1 MIGGPTLTKSFVV
14 LAAIGLGIGVRL
26 GAEPSA
32 TPPFR
37 GTAISID
44 SVGATFEPEA
54 QRMRTVTLHLAG
66 EVHATRGC
74 PHRRRAFAACVAPA
88 LRHVGI
94 GGRMAATVLRGI
106 ARTGP
111 SGSCRG
117 YLFGLEVANDAAADQ
132 ARWLLPRLYEPGGV
146 REIASQLALAAGMLH
161 RAARA
166 ASPGVCS
173 VAADGPPG

>member
-1 MIGGPTLTKSFVV
+1 MIGGPTLMKSFVV

-26 GAEPSA
+26 GTDASAPQPS
-32 TPPFR
+32 R
-37 GTAISID
+37 GTALSIA
-44 SVGATFEPEA
+44 SAGATFEPEA
-54 QRMRTVTLHLAG
+54 QRMRTVTLQLAG

-94 GGRMAATVLRGI
+94 GGRMAATVLHGI

-111 SGSCRG
+111 SGGCRA

-132 ARWLLPRLYEPGGV
+132 ARWLLPRLYERGGPY
-146 REIASQLALAAGMLH
+146 EITGQLALAGQMLR

-166 ASPGVCS
+166 AQPEVCS
-173 VAADGPPG
+173 PAADGPPS